1 MKNTS
6 YKGIEVINKHVVGVL
21 NPKLCVLYKSENP
34 IPPFKLYLDDLKGD
48 YNIIKQSNPNEFL
61 IEAAYLNTVKK
72 VKLVF
77 VEDDNEYI
85 IWSYRNLWLR
95 RIFSRIKGIPSTF
108 NLRIRMFFMVLK
120 RFISLFWNE
129 YHFKVPRQLWG
140 KYWNDFKV
148 SLKAVGNFLYFDP
161 NISSDYANW
170 LKKNKDSKV
179 YENLSYKPLIS
190 ILVPVYNISG
200 KLLSECIDS
209 VLAQTYSNFELC
221 LADDCSNNEETL
233 KTLKYY
239 EQLDERIK
247 VIYRKENGHI
257 SAATNSALSL
267 AKGEFIALMDNDDLL
282 DEDALYE
289 NVLALNKDNTLDF
302 IYSDEDKIDS
312 NGLRC
317 FPNFKPSFSPDTLL
331 SMNYICHF
339 TVIRKTL
346 VEKVGGF
353 ELGLEGA
360 QDYDLFLKI
369 TEQTKRIHHIPKIL
383 YHWRMIPGSTAASM
397 DNKDYAADKGKIA
410 IENALKR
417 RGIQGHVEIDPK
429 SSYYQ
434 VVYDYDEVFVSIIIP
449 TRDYADV
456 SEKCLKSIY
465 KKTTYKNFEILL
477 VNNRSEKEE
486 TFALFDKY
494 KKMYDNFKV
503 IDADMEFNYSKI
515 NNLAVDQA
523 KGEVIV
529 LLNNDTEVITPQ
541 WLNLLVGYALQ
552 PHVGTVGA
560 KLLYPDL
567 TVQHAGVI
575 MGLGGVASHAYIGA
589 DRDELGLFGR
599 LRVPYNYAGV
609 TAACLAIR
617 KELFNEVGQLEC
629 DLQVAYNDVDL
640 NLKVLEKGYY
650 NILLPQVELIHY
662 ESKSR
667 GLDTSSEK
675 YKRFLLEEEYMYNK
689 WKDKINEDPFYNKN
703 FSKKMWFLLDR
714 K

>member
-1 MKNTS
+1 MKNTT
-6 YKGIEVINKHVVGVL
+6 YKSIEVINRHVVGIL
-21 NPKLCVLYKSENP
+21 NPKLCVLYKSDNP
-34 IPPFKLYLDDLKGD
+34 IPPFKLFLDDLKGD

-61 IEAAYLNTVKK
+61 VEATYPNTVKK
-72 VKLVF
+72 VKLVLM
-77 VEDDNEYI
+77 ENDSEYI
-85 IWSYRNLWLR
+85 IWSYRNLLLR
-95 RIFSRIKGIPSTF
+95 RLLSRVKGIPSILL
-108 NLRIRMFFMVLK
+108 LRIRIFFMVLK
-120 RFISLFWNE
+120 RFISLLWRE

-148 SLKAVGNFLYFDP
+148 SLKAVGNFLYYDP
-161 NISSDYANW
+161 NVSSDYMNW
-170 LKKNKDSKV
+170 LKKNGKKTV
-179 YENLSYKPLIS
+179 YETLSYTPLIS
-190 ILVPVYNISG
+190 ILIPVYNISS

-209 VLAQTYSNFELC
+209 VLAQSYSNFELC
-221 LADDCSNNEETL
+221 LADDHSNNKETL
-233 KTLKYY
+233 KTLRYY
-239 EQLDERIK
+239 EKLDERIK
-247 VIYRKENGHI
+247 VVYREENGHI
-257 SAATNSALSL
+257 SAATNSALAI

-282 DEDALYE
+282 DKDALYE
-289 NVLALNKDNTLDF
+289 NVLALNKNRELDF
-302 IYSDEDKIDS
+302 IYSDEDKIDN
-312 NGLRC
+312 NGIRC
-317 FPNFKPSFSPDTLL
+317 YPNFKPSFSPDTLL

-339 TVIRKTL
+339 TVIRKSL
-346 VEKVGGF
+346 VDKVGGF

-369 TEQTKRIHHIPKIL
+369 TEQTKNIHHIPKIL

-417 RGIQGHVEIDPK
+417 RGICGHVEIDPK
-429 SSYYQ
+429 STYYQ
-434 VVYDYDEVFVSIIIP
+434 VVYDYDEVPVSIIIP
-449 TRDYADV
+449 TRDYPDV
-456 SEKCLKSIY
+456 CEKCLDSLY
-465 KKTTYKNFEILL
+465 KKTTYKNFEVLL

-486 TFALFDKY
+486 TFALFNKY
-494 KKMYDNFKV
+494 KNMHNNFKV

-523 KGEVIV
+523 KGEIIV
-529 LLNNDTEVITPQ
+529 LLNNDTEIITPE
-541 WLNLLVGYALQ
+541 WLTYLVGYAKQ

-589 DRDELGLFGR
+589 SRDEIGLFGR

-609 TAACLAIR
+609 TAACLAI
-617 KELFNEVGQLEC
+617 KKDLFNEVGQLETK
-629 DLQVAYNDVDL
+629 LQVAYNDVDL

-650 NILLPQVELIHY
+650 NVLLPQVELIHY

-689 WKDKINEDPFYNKN
+689 WNNQMANDQFYNCN
-703 FSKKMWFLLDR
+703 FSKKIWFLLDR
-714 K
+714 